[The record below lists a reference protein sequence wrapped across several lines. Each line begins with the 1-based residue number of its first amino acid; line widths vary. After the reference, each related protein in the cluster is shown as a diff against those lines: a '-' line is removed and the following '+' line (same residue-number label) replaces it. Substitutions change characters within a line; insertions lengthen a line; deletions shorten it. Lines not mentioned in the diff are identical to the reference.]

1 MPLSFLY
8 HAPTPEPRPAAAA
21 RKSMMTR
28 VPSLLLALL
37 LGLVFLPLLAQQSED
52 GEDGEDLPF
61 VRIQRVENLQ
71 DLGRQARREGKIIL
85 MEVEASDCP
94 YCRRLEEEI
103 LKPMLRSGDYED
115 NTLIVQLE
123 IDSYAD
129 LVDWNGRKTTLAE
142 FSQRYG
148 VFVTPTLLFLD
159 PQGREVSKRIVGIN
173 SVDFFGAYVDEAL
186 AEGRRRIQA
195 DTAYHKTET
204 ENP

>member
-1 MPLSFLY
+1 MKHLY
-8 HAPTPEPRPAAAA
+8 
-21 RKSMMTR
+21 
-28 VPSLLLALL
+28 SLILGLL
-37 LGLVFLPLLAQQSED
+37 LGLAPQALLAQD
-52 GEDGEDLPF
+52 NDDDDLPF
-61 VRIQRVENLQ
+61 VQIERVDNLQ
-71 DLGRQARREGKIIL
+71 ALGQRARREGKIIL

-94 YCRRLEEEI
+94 FCRRLEEEI

-129 LVDWNGRKTTLAE
+129 LIDWNGRKTTPAE

-159 PQGREVSKRIVGIN
+159 AQGREVSKRILGIN

-186 AEGRRRIQA
+186 AEGRKRIQA
-195 DTAYHKTET
+195 DTADNQTET

>member
-1 MPLSFLY
+1 MKHLY
-8 HAPTPEPRPAAAA
+8 T
-21 RKSMMTR
+21 
-28 VPSLLLALL
+28 LL
-37 LGLVFLPLLAQQSED
+37 LGLLLGLASQALTAQED
-52 GEDGEDLPF
+52 ADGDDLPF
-61 VRIQRVENLQ
+61 VRIERVEDLQ
-71 DLGRQARREGKIIL
+71 TLGRRARREGKIIL

-129 LVDWNGRKTTLAE
+129 LVDWNGRKTTPAE

>member
-1 MPLSFLY
+1 MNHSF
-8 HAPTPEPRPAAAA
+8 
-21 RKSMMTR
+21 K
-28 VPSLLLALL
+28 LLLGLL
-37 LGLVFLPLLAQQSED
+37 LGLVSLALLAQDPEQDD
-52 GEDGEDLPF
+52 GADDLPF
-61 VRIQRVENLQ
+61 VQIERVTDLQ
-71 DLGRQARREGKIIL
+71 ALGRRARREGKIIL
-85 MEVEASDCP
+85 MEIEASDCP

-129 LVDWNGRKTTLAE
+129 LTDWNGGNTTPAA

-159 PQGREVSKRIVGIN
+159 AAGREVSKRIVGIN

-186 AEGRRRIQA
+186 AEGRKRIRAQ
-195 DTAYHKTET
+195 TAHNQTEQ

>member
-1 MPLSFLY
+1 MKHSFRLLY
-8 HAPTPEPRPAAAA
+8 LGL
-21 RKSMMTR
+21 
-28 VPSLLLALL
+28 VPVLLLLALSAR
-37 LGLVFLPLLAQQSED
+37 GNT
-52 GEDGEDLPF
+52 GEDSEEDLPF
-61 VRIQRVENLQ
+61 VRIERVENLQ
-71 DLGRQARREGKIIL
+71 ALGQRARREGKVIL

-123 IDSYAD
+123 IDSYGD
-129 LVDWNGRKTTLAE
+129 LTDWDGKTITPAA
-142 FSQRYG
+142 FSSRYG

-159 PQGREVSKRIVGIN
+159 DSGRELSKRILGIQ

-186 AEGRRRIQA
+186 AEARQRMQSRSAQLSN
-195 DTAYHKTET
+195 EQ

>member
-1 MPLSFLY
+1 MKHLY
-8 HAPTPEPRPAAAA
+8 T
-21 RKSMMTR
+21 
-28 VPSLLLALL
+28 LILGLL
-37 LGLVFLPLLAQQSED
+37 LGLAPQALLAQD
-52 GEDGEDLPF
+52 NDDDDLPF
-61 VRIQRVENLQ
+61 VQIERVDNLQ
-71 DLGRQARREGKIIL
+71 ALGQRARREGKIIL

-94 YCRRLEEEI
+94 FCRRLEEEI

-129 LVDWNGRKTTLAE
+129 LIDWNGRKTTPAE

-159 PQGREVSKRIVGIN
+159 AQGREVSKRILGIN

-186 AEGRRRIQA
+186 AEGRKRIQA
-195 DTAYHKTET
+195 DTADNQTET